1 MHDSSPSEYHR
12 DAGQSATDRVIHI
25 YLHGELAERYGCYLE
40 VYGRTSG
47 DVIACLNANF
57 PDFGYHLHQSDVRY
71 KAIDEHGNEFTDEDF
86 YRTVTELHIEPA
98 ISGSGGGFGKLLL
111 GAALIGAAF
120 IPGVGAISIG
130 AAISLQGILFSVGIG
145 LALSGIGQL
154 LAPKPKENEASYV
167 FSATKEPAKQ
177 GDPIPV
183 MIGKFYAVLNAYL
196 VSGAIDTE
204 LVAVSGGSGKFSK

>member
-1 MHDSSPSEYHR
+1 VH
-12 DAGQSATDRVIHI
+12 
-25 YLHGELAERYGCYLE
+25 
-40 VYGRTSG
+40 GRTSG

-57 PDFGYHLHQSDVRY
+57 PDFGHHLHQSDVRY

-86 YRTVTELHIEPA
+86 YHTITELHIEPA

-120 IPGVGAISIG
+120 IPGVNAIAIG
-130 AAISLQGILFSVGIG
+130 TALSLQGILFSVGIG

-154 LAPKPKENEASYV
+154 LAPKPKENETSYV
-167 FSATKEPAKQ
+167 FSDTKEPAKQ
-177 GDPIPV
+177 GDPIPLP
-183 MIGKFYAVLNAYL
+183 IGKLYFILNPYL

-204 LVAVSGGSGKFSK
+204 LVAVNSGGGKFGK

>member
-1 MHDSSPSEYHR
+1 MQNSSPSEYHR

-25 YLHGELAERYGCYLE
+25 YLYGELAERYGCYLS
-40 VYGRTSG
+40 VHGRTSG

-57 PDFGYHLHQSDVRY
+57 PDFGHHLHQSDVRY

-120 IPGVGAISIG
+120 IPGVNAIAIG
-130 AAISLQGILFSVGIG
+130 TALSLQGILFSVGIG

-154 LAPKPKENEASYV
+154 LAPKPKENETSYV
-167 FSATKEPAKQ
+167 FSDTKQPAKQ
-177 GDPIPV
+177 GDPIPLL
-183 MIGKFYAVLNAYL
+183 IGELYAVLNAYL
-196 VSGAIDTE
+196 VSGAVDTE
-204 LVAVSGGSGKFSK
+204 LVPVNGGSGKFGK